1 MGQRITR
8 LAAAVGC
15 TLVLGAAF
23 VPLGCESWDS
33 PTILNTHPRSS
44 LASSSPDLPESI
56 VQQLT
61 ACVAPL
67 PGRTASDKPVTR
79 AMQFGV
85 QVAKDGRVRTVI
97 LEDATLRDSALEA
110 CMTGVLQAATLPL
123 RGLPLRVSAASVQRP
138 LGPEGRAFAAFP
150 APMNLGAA
158 FSPVVIEVI
167 GLILV
172 VVVVIYAGQELVS
185 AIDGAMKAAPAAV
198 ATTTAASAA
207 RRYPNQ
213 TCENT
218 ELDALEE
225 AKEELCKGPYAAQC
239 AASENKKKKAR
250 TPCSAIKRSIEQRK
264 LCLSQRKLIEDKC
277 FGGIPDKGHRQ
288 QIEQVQQGIDGCDAL
303 KVVNCAEGHPMA
315 GL

>member
-1 MGQRITR
+1 MGQRIAR

-44 LASSSPDLPESI
+44 LASSSPDLPESV

-150 APMNLGAA
+150 TPMNLGAA
-158 FSPVVIEVI
+158 YSPVVIEVI

-172 VVVVIYAGQELVS
+172 VIVVIYAGQELVN
-185 AIDGAMKAAPAAV
+185 AIDGAMKAAPAVV

-213 TCENT
+213 TCENDV
-218 ELDALEE
+218 LDPLEDQ
-225 AKEELCKGPYAAQC
+225 KNELCNKGYAATC
-239 AASENKKKKAR
+239 GSKVSTKLRAR
-250 TPCSAIKRSIEQRK
+250 IPCSAIKLSLEQRDV
-264 LCLSQRKLIEDKC
+264 CLKQRNLIQDKC
-277 FGGIPDKGHRQ
+277 FGGVPDAAHKNV
-288 QIEQVQQGIDGCDAL
+288 IDETQQGIDRCVAL
-303 KVVNCAEGHPMA
+303 KSTNCAKGHPMA
-315 GL
+315 NL